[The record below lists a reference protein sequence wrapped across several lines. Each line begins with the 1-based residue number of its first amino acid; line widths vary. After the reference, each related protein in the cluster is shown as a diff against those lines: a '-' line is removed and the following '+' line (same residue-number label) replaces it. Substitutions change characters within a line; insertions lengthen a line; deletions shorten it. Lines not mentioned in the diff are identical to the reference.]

1 MSLSGLLTKGGD
13 AMFKNILIPTDGSQ
27 YSEVALEF
35 GIYLANKFN
44 AGITGLYIVDIK
56 IIQSPLFNDISGSMG
71 VPPSHEFVPLIEKG
85 LEEKGDAVLAGFKKR
100 CEGAGLRPC
109 VKKMTGI
116 VDEMIIEEGKEAD
129 CIILAQRGEHYSLTR
144 GGLLGST
151 SEAVV
156 RKSGRPA
163 MITPVSFHEVE
174 KIGLAYDGS
183 GPSEKAL
190 RVAAELSES
199 LGWPLTVLI
208 ITNYDKRAD
217 ALTGKVEALLGSY
230 DVESV
235 IEVRSGKEEK
245 RIIEFTRD
253 GSVDLMVMGAYGH
266 SRIRG
271 LILGSTTSYVIRKS
285 TIPVLM
291 TR

>member
-1 MSLSGLLTKGGD
+1 
-13 AMFKNILIPTDGSQ
+13 MFKNILIPTDGSQ

-35 GIYLANKFN
+35 GIYLAGKFN
-44 AGITGLYIVDIK
+44 AGVTGLYVVDIK

-85 LEEKGDAVLAGFKKR
+85 LEERGDAILANFKER
-100 CEGAGLRPC
+100 CEGAGLRSC

-156 RKSGRPA
+156 RKSGRPV

-183 GPSEKAL
+183 EPSEKAL
-190 RVAAELSES
+190 KVAAELSEN

-208 ITNYDKRAD
+208 ITDNDEKAD
-217 ALTGKVEALLGSY
+217 ALTGKVEAVLESY
-230 DVESV
+230 NVENF
-235 IEVRSGKEEK
+235 IEIRSGKEEK
-245 RIIEFTRD
+245 QIIKFTE
-253 GSVDLMVMGAYGH
+253 GPVDLMVMGAYGH
-266 SRIRG
+266 SRIRE

-291 TR
+291 IR